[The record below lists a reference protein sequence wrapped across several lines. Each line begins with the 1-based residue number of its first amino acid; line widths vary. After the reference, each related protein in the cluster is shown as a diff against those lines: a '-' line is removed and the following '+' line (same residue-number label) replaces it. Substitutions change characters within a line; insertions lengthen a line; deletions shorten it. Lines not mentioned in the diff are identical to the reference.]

1 MKRHESRLG
10 ATEMTHLRRVLGVT
24 RIDRVRN
31 ADVREAV
38 RRGGDGEGEKE
49 AKSVAGKVGAD
60 GRWKISEESVHGGN
74 YMEIAERKTEK
85 GSF

>member
-10 ATEMTHLRRVLGVT
+10 ATEMTHLRRVGVT
-24 RIDRVRN
+24 KIDRVRN

-38 RRGGDGEGEKE
+38 RQGGNGEGEKE
-49 AKSVAGKVGAD
+49 AKSVEGEVRAD

-74 YMEIAERKTEK
+74 YMEIAERKTKKE
-85 GSF
+85 SF